1 MTDLT
6 TVQPEGTG
14 PSGPSRRS
22 LVAGAAWAVPAIAI
36 ASAAPAMAISTPPGL
51 QGWVTISRSGGDG
64 NCTLEIDG
72 VGNYAVRGLWV
83 FNTTNA
89 TGVTG
94 AFIVFYYPMSLGI
107 LTWSAATDNSG
118 WSAPAY
124 DAGDDTVAGHYAYKT
139 TYSGSWTFVN
149 GTPTYTLANGDP
161 HFTSSSAT
169 CPNRNID
176 VYARRT
182 VTVDGSTIS
191 FLRGPVNI

>member
-1 MTDLT
+1 M
-6 TVQPEGTG
+6 
-14 PSGPSRRS
+14 PSGPSRRA

-107 LTWSAATDNSG
+107 LTWSAATGNTN

-124 DAGDDTVAGHYAYKT
+124 DSGDTTVAGHYAYKT
-139 TYSGSWTFVN
+139 TYSGGWTWVN
-149 GTPTYTLANGDP
+149 ATPTYTLATGDP
-161 HFTSSSAT
+161 HFTTSSTT
-169 CPNRNID
+169 CPNGNID

-191 FLRGPVNI
+191 FLRGPANI